1 MLHCLRKR
9 GWCVSICLWL
19 LLVMQPYPCCCCEQ
33 GYQHMLKYMLEDVV
47 AQMQHL
53 GITSQELTWAS
64 GALATPGAEHIIT
77 NHTFCSLF
85 MDPGPPVPVMLLIG
99 R

>member
-1 MLHCLRKR
+1 
-9 GWCVSICLWL
+9 
-19 LLVMQPYPCCCCEQ
+19 
-33 GYQHMLKYMLEDVV
+33 MLKFMLEDVV

-53 GITSQELTWAS
+53 GITSQDLTRAS
-64 GALATPGAEHIIT
+64 RALATPGAEHIIT

-99 R
+99 RLPSAAGLLRARQPTLLCRPPLFPVQRRYCLSRGR

>member
-1 MLHCLRKR
+1 
-9 GWCVSICLWL
+9 
-19 LLVMQPYPCCCCEQ
+19 
-33 GYQHMLKYMLEDVV
+33 MLKYMLEDVV